1 MSKEMSRRDLFKMS
15 GIAAAGVA
23 GASLFAGCAPK
34 SASSASSDAKA
45 AKGGADAGTT
55 TAAGHSRAGLPSFL
69 DAPAAIT
76 DIKETKDYD
85 VVIVGAGAAGVPA
98 AITAKQAGAS
108 VAVIQKESTAISQ
121 GNTATGILLDK
132 SDPAGVEAV
141 VSTLLAKHEYRAKR
155 EQVELWAKNSGEAI
169 TWLFETAQQCG
180 AQVSDTTKKWT
191 SGVQKVNGYE
201 VNYLSIDFGPKPYNT
216 GEGMKALAEYAEKQ
230 GVDFFYSTEA
240 KQLVGQ
246 GKRWQHPIQRQE
258 GRHPGRRRLPKRRR
272 HGQLLYP

>member
-1 MSKEMSRRDLFKMS
+1 M
-15 GIAAAGVA
+15 
-23 GASLFAGCAPK
+23 
-34 SASSASSDAKA
+34 
-45 AKGGADAGTT
+45 
-55 TAAGHSRAGLPSFL
+55 
-69 DAPAAIT
+69 
-76 DIKETKDYD
+76 
-85 VVIVGAGAAGVPA
+85 GAGAAGVPA
-98 AITAKQAGAS
+98 AITAKQAGTS

-132 SDPAGVEAV
+132 SEPAGFEAV

-169 TWLFETAQQCG
+169 TWLFETAQQV
-180 AQVSDTTKKWT
+180 AQSSDTTKKWT

-230 GVDFFYSTEA
+230 GVDFFYPPRPSSWWAIRMASPASSPGEA
-240 KQLVGQ
+240 MATS
-246 GKRWQHPIQRQE
+246 IQRQE